1 MEFGAPRVCGD
12 DPCYLPWAAGAS
24 HVLPAYAG
32 MIPNEGYGVNHD
44 RGAPRVCGDDPAH
57 SQRTNASD
65 AVLPAYAGMIPSAP
79 C

>member
-44 RGAPRVCGDDPAH
+44 RGAPRVCGDDPRLADLIEPPNEC
-57 SQRTNASD
+57 SPRMR
-65 AVLPAYAGMIPSAP
+65 G
-79 C
+79 